1 MSDASFFIKP
11 FEKYHLDEV
20 HKLIEQTI
28 LLNYPEIYCSDV
40 VNFFLEYH
48 TQSNIELKSKKGD
61 ILVGCIKDKIVGVG
75 YLIEK
80 EIGGLY
86 VHTDFQRN
94 GYGEKIVLQLI
105 ELARLKNLDYVW
117 LHSTPTARNFYLNLG
132 FEMQEELTDIVGPRD
147 APLPYFLMKMEL
159 K

>member
-1 MSDASFFIKP
+1 MSDDKFFIIP

-28 LLNYPEIYCSDV
+28 LLNYPAIYSPDV

-48 TQSNIELKSKKGD
+48 TRSNIELKSKKGD
-61 ILVGCIKDKIVGVG
+61 ILVGCIEEKIVGVG

-86 VHTDFQRN
+86 VHPDFQRK

-105 ELARLKNLDYVW
+105 DFARLKKLDYVW

-132 FEMQEELTDIVGPRD
+132 FELQEELTDLVGPRN